1 MDHLRLRAIYAL
13 DVARFAVFRARHR
26 GRLWIEGAG
35 SPNLRLTDLRIE
47 PGGRFHVGPGFATE
61 RKRGNHI
68 WVQEGGE
75 LRLDRAVWLRT
86 EHGPNHITVFPGAR
100 ISVGSGTLVNGA
112 MLHSKCEIT
121 LGEDVLVGWGVRIVD
136 ADMHPLD
143 RETPERQAPVRIG
156 DRVWIAADVS
166 VLRGVEIGEDTVVG
180 ARSVVTR
187 DLPPRVLALGHPA
200 KPVREISRR

>member
-1 MDHLRLRAIYAL
+1 MDRLRLRAIYAL
-13 DVARFAVFRARHR
+13 DVARFALFRARHR
-26 GRLWIEGAG
+26 ERLQIEGAS
-35 SPNLRLTDLRIE
+35 SPNLRMADLRIE

-75 LRLDRAVWLRT
+75 LQLGRAVWLRT
-86 EHGPNHITVFPGAR
+86 EYGPNYITAFPGAR
-100 ISVGSGTLVNGA
+100 ISVGSGSLLNGA

-121 LGEDVLVGWGVRIVD
+121 LGEDVLVGWGARIVD
-136 ADMHPLD
+136 ADLHPLD

-187 DLPPRVLALGHPA
+187 DLPSRVLALGHPA